1 MIDYVGQIA
10 MDFDENLDLG
20 LDNHNPLRPSIAI
33 DHVQNLFID
42 GEPDTI
48 RRRTFPRIED
58 FSFVSWK
65 SKSKRRSFKKKLKKI
80 VKEANELYQGM
91 QQEEDQE
98 PESLEGEMFEDRM

>member
-1 MIDYVGQIA
+1 MIDYLGKIGI
-10 MDFDENLDLG
+10 DFDLDLEINNQN
-20 LDNHNPLRPSIAI
+20 LLRPGISI

-48 RRRTFPRIED
+48 TRRTFPRVDD

-80 VKEANELYQGM
+80 VREANKLYQGM

-98 PESLEGEMFEDRM
+98 RESLEEEMFEDRMY